1 LTTKLSYICHN
12 HIIYEKQTHCISSIL
27 VRFCY
32 TFFFATSRQYK
43 NHKWLRCFGGLTQ
56 FDIATDNFETK
67 AGNGWVG
74 GFTATVDLP
83 HRWYAVSYSMQ
94 LSESNLEISGREL
107 PISSTSEMMEYKL
120 MTVQAAFLFHLKIVK
135 NNITLD
141 AGPMLQYNGELELK
155 DDAQESYIIDGYS
168 ALMANEISDIS
179 KFNLNGAIGATAGFE
194 NFKIRAQY
202 IYGFTNM
209 LNKLN
214 DQDLSTTPSDEKFK
228 GNQQMIAL
236 SAMILF

>member
-1 LTTKLSYICHN
+1 MKNKHIVLVVVLLGFVTLSFSQRRGNIKITN
-12 HIIYEKQTHCISSIL
+12 GIG
-27 VRFCY
+27 V
-32 TFFFATSRQYK
+32 
-43 NHKWLRCFGGLTQ
+43 FGGLTQ

-67 AGNGWVG
+67 AGNGWIG

-94 LSESNLEISGREL
+94 LSENNLEISGRQL
-107 PISSTSEMMEYKL
+107 PISTTSEMIEYKL

-141 AGPMLQYNGELELK
+141 AGPMLQYNSKLELK
-155 DDAQESYIIDGYS
+155 DRTQENYIIDGYS

-179 KFNLNGAIGATAGFE
+179 KFNVNGAIGATAGFDH
-194 NFKIRAQY
+194 FKIRAQY
-202 IYGFTNM
+202 IYGFTNIF
-209 LNKLN
+209 NKLN
-214 DQDLSTTPSDEKFK
+214 DQDLNTTPSNEKFK

>member
-1 LTTKLSYICHN
+1 
-12 HIIYEKQTHCISSIL
+12 
-27 VRFCY
+27 
-32 TFFFATSRQYK
+32 
-43 NHKWLRCFGGLTQ
+43 LTQ

-107 PISSTSEMMEYKL
+107 PISSTSEVMEYKL

-202 IYGFTNM
+202 IYGFANM

>member
-1 LTTKLSYICHN
+1 MKNKYIVLVVLLLGFVTLSFSQRRGHVNITN
-12 HIIYEKQTHCISSIL
+12 GL
-27 VRFCY
+27 GV
-32 TFFFATSRQYK
+32 
-43 NHKWLRCFGGLTQ
+43 FGGLTQ

-67 AGNGWVG
+67 AGNGWIG

-83 HRWYAVSYSMQ
+83 HRWYAVSYSIQ
-94 LSESNLEISGREL
+94 LSENNLEISGREL
-107 PISSTSEMMEYKL
+107 PISTTSEMMEYKL

-155 DDAQESYIIDGYS
+155 DDAQENYIIDGYS

-179 KFNLNGAIGATAGFE
+179 KFNVNGAIGATAGFD

-214 DQDLSTTPSDEKFK
+214 DQNLSTEPSNDNFK

>member
-1 LTTKLSYICHN
+1 MKN
-12 HIIYEKQTHCISSIL
+12 KHIIL
-27 VRFCY
+27 VAFLIGFVTLSFSQRRGNIKI
-32 TFFFATSRQYK
+32 T
-43 NHKWLRCFGGLTQ
+43 NGLGLFGGLTQ
-56 FDIATDNFETK
+56 YDIATDNFETK

-74 GFTATVDLP
+74 GLTATVDLP
-83 HRWYAVSYSMQ
+83 HRWYAVSYNIQ
-94 LSESNLEISGREL
+94 LSENNLEISGREL
-107 PISSTSEMMEYKL
+107 PISTVSEMMDYKL
-120 MTVQAAFLFHLKIVK
+120 MTVQVAFLFHLKLVK

-155 DDAQESYIIDGYS
+155 NDAQQNYIIDGYTDLT
-168 ALMANEISDIS
+168 AKDISDIS
-179 KFNLNGAIGATAGFE
+179 KFNVNGAIGATAGFDH
-194 NFKIRAQY
+194 FKIRAQY

-214 DQDLSTTPSDEKFK
+214 SQDLNTTPSNEKFK

>member
-1 LTTKLSYICHN
+1 MLYMKNKHIVSVVFLLGFVTLSFSQRRGIVN
-12 HIIYEKQTHCISSIL
+12 ITNGLGI
-27 VRFCY
+27 
-32 TFFFATSRQYK
+32 
-43 NHKWLRCFGGLTQ
+43 FGGLTQ
-56 FDIATDNFETK
+56 FDIATDNFKTRP
-67 AGNGWVG
+67 GNGWMG

-94 LSESNLEISGREL
+94 LSENNLEISGREL
-107 PISSTSEMMEYKL
+107 PISTTSEMMEYKL
-120 MTVQAAFLFHLKIVK
+120 LTVQAAFLFHLKLVK
-135 NNITLD
+135 NNITID

-155 DDAQESYIIDGYS
+155 DNAQENYVIDGHS
-168 ALMANEISDIS
+168 ALMAKDISKIS
-179 KFNLNGAIGATAGFE
+179 KFNVNGAIGVTAGFD
-194 NFKIRAQY
+194 NFKVRGQY

-214 DQDLSTTPSDEKFK
+214 DQDLNTESSNEKFK

>member
-107 PISSTSEMMEYKL
+107 PISSTSEVMEYKL
-120 MTVQAAFLFHLKIVK
+120 MTV
-135 NNITLD
+135 
-141 AGPMLQYNGELELK
+141 QYNGELELK

-202 IYGFTNM
+202 IYGFANM

>member
-1 LTTKLSYICHN
+1 MKN
-12 HIIYEKQTHCISSIL
+12 KHIIL
-27 VRFCY
+27 VAFLIGFVTLSFSQRRGNIKI
-32 TFFFATSRQYK
+32 T
-43 NHKWLRCFGGLTQ
+43 NGLGLFGGWTQ
-56 FDIATDNFETK
+56 YDIATDNFETK

-74 GFTATVDLP
+74 GLTATVDLP
-83 HRWYAVSYSMQ
+83 HRWYAVSYNIQ
-94 LSESNLEISGREL
+94 LSENNLEISGREL
-107 PISSTSEMMEYKL
+107 PISTVSEMMDYKL
-120 MTVQAAFLFHLKIVK
+120 MTVQVAFLFHLKLVK

-155 DDAQESYIIDGYS
+155 NDAQQNYIIDGYTDLT
-168 ALMANEISDIS
+168 AKDISDIS
-179 KFNLNGAIGATAGFE
+179 KFNVNGAIGATAGFDH
-194 NFKIRAQY
+194 FKIRAQY

-214 DQDLSTTPSDEKFK
+214 SQDLNTTPSNEKFK

>member
-1 LTTKLSYICHN
+1 MKNKHIVLVVVLLGFVTLSFSQRRGNIKITN
-12 HIIYEKQTHCISSIL
+12 GL
-27 VRFCY
+27 GV
-32 TFFFATSRQYK
+32 
-43 NHKWLRCFGGLTQ
+43 FGGLTQ

-67 AGNGWVG
+67 ASNGWIG

-83 HRWYAVSYSMQ
+83 HKWYAVSYSMQ
-94 LSESNLEISGREL
+94 LSENNLEISGREL
-107 PISSTSEMMEYKL
+107 PISTTSEMMEYKL

-155 DDAQESYIIDGYS
+155 DDAQENYIVDGYS

-179 KFNLNGAIGATAGFE
+179 KFNVNGAIGVTAGFD